1 MTALP
6 GNARPSL
13 DAYARHD
20 VRVEAMDNRTEVRD
34 FLTSRRARITP
45 EQAGL
50 PLYGTNRRVA
60 GLRREE
66 VALLAGVS
74 TDYYTRLERG
84 NLTGVSESVLEA
96 LAAAL
101 QLDESERTHLFDL
114 ARAANTGGRQ
124 RRTRPQA
131 APAPRRAAHPRLHRR
146 TRLRPEQPP
155 RPPRRQPPRTCP
167 ARPTSTPTRQRSRA
181 RTSPAT
187 CSSTTASRDFYV
199 EWAAVAKDVVAALRI
214 EAGRNPY
221 DRGLTDLVGELS
233 TRSEEF
239 RTWWASHNVRL
250 HRTST
255 KQMHHPVVGEL
266 ELTGEAL
273 ELPGDTGLTIIT
285 YTVEPATPSAAGAP
299 VPLELGQRGSLRK
312 VPRDQL
318 TVRTYVASRVG
329 QGRRDHAWQHA
340 LGPGDLWLCARG
352 APGSTLEVLD
362 DGGASEGRRVE
373 RAWTWRW
380 CTRACSG

>member
-1 MTALP
+1 MADQTGP
-6 GNARPSL
+6 GAGK
-13 DAYARHD
+13 
-20 VRVEAMDNRTEVRD
+20 RVDNRAEARD

-45 EQAGL
+45 ELAGL
-50 PLYGTNRRVA
+50 PLFGTNRRVT

-66 VALLAGVS
+66 VAMLAGVS

-114 ARAANTGGRQ
+114 ARAANSGTRQ
-124 RRTRPQA
+124 RRTAPKQHVREGVQRILDTIG
-131 APAPRRAAHPRLHRR
+131 APAYVRNNRLELLSVNRLGRALLADLYPNGSDPGDAVA
-146 TRLRPEQPP
+146 TVRPNL
-155 RPPRRQPPRTCP
+155 
-167 ARPTSTPTRQRSRA
+167 ARYMFLDDR
-181 RTSPAT
+181 
-187 CSSTTASRDFYV
+187 SRDFYV

-239 RTWWASHNVRL
+239 RSWWASHNVRL

-273 ELPGDTGLTIIT
+273 ALPGDTGLTIIT
-285 YTVEPATPSAAGAP
+285 YTVEPHSASAQALDFLASWATQTVTHADDTPAA
-299 VPLELGQRGSLRK
+299 ES
-312 VPRDQL
+312 
-318 TVRTYVASRVG
+318 
-329 QGRRDHAWQHA
+329 
-340 LGPGDLWLCARG
+340 GPAIG
-352 APGSTLEVLD
+352 P
-362 DGGASEGRRVE
+362 
-373 RAWTWRW
+373 
-380 CTRACSG
+380 

>member
-1 MTALP
+1 
-6 GNARPSL
+6 
-13 DAYARHD
+13 
-20 VRVEAMDNRTEVRD
+20 MDNRPGVRAS
-34 FLTSRRARITP
+34 LPPRRARIPP
-45 EQAGL
+45 EQAGP
-50 PLYGTNRRVA
+50 PLYGTNRRVK

-96 LAAAL
+96 LAGAL
-101 QLDESERTHLFDL
+101 QLDESERTHLLDL

-124 RRTRPQA
+124 RRTSPKQHLRPGVQRILDSIS
-131 APAPRRAAHPRLHRR
+131 APAYVRNNRLDLLGVNRLGRALLSDLYRHDQSRPNLARYMFLDPRS
-146 TRLRPEQPP
+146 Q
-155 RPPRRQPPRTCP
+155 
-167 ARPTSTPTRQRSRA
+167 
-181 RTSPAT
+181 
-187 CSSTTASRDFYV
+187 DFHV

-255 KQMHHPVVGEL
+255 KQMHHPVVGDL

-273 ELPGDTGLTIIT
+273 DLPADTGLTIIT
-285 YTVEPATPSAAGAP
+285 YTVEPDT
-299 VPLELGQRGSLRK
+299 
-312 VPRDQL
+312 
-318 TVRTYVASRVG
+318 
-329 QGRRDHAWQHA
+329 
-340 LGPGDLWLCARG
+340 
-352 APGSTLEVLD
+352 
-362 DGGASEGRRVE
+362 ASEQ
-373 RAWTWRW
+373 ALAFLASW
-380 CTRACSG
+380 SGQPPKTTNTEDSTAQPKP